1 MRIAT
6 LIAVALMATVVAVSA
21 QPQPY
26 IAVYFDQY
34 YGYGQETKDC
44 PGFVMDTWYVAA
56 VNFNTFITGAD
67 FKIVYPPA
75 VTYLGDLN
83 TPPVTVGNTNI
94 GISMGF
100 ALPKN
105 GYNPVPL
112 CQVRVF
118 WNCDNCNG
126 GVPPVSYLNNLV
138 QVVTNPNTLFL
149 GVTDFPN
156 FNMIPGVGLT
166 AVLCPCT
173 IPTEETSWGQVKALY
188 GE

>member
-1 MRIAT
+1 MRSKAGR
-6 LIAVALMATVVAVSA
+6 ADPV
-21 QPQPY
+21 PY

-56 VNFNTFITGAD
+56 VNFNTYITGAD
-67 FKIVYPPA
+67 FQILYPGA

-83 TPPVTVGNTNI
+83 TPPVTVGNTAA

-100 ALPKN
+100 ALPQN

-118 WNCDNCNG
+118 WNCDNCDRPG
-126 GVPPVSYLNNLV
+126 GPFVNNLV
-138 QVVTNPNTLFL
+138 KVVTNPNTGFL

-156 FNMIPGVGLT
+156 FNMVPGVGLT
-166 AVLCPCT
+166 AVICPT
-173 IPTEETSWGQVKALY
+173 TVPVEETSWGQVKALY